1 MSQTMRQSRQALLMS
16 PKWQLC
22 TITTKYDCPV
32 LMLILNVYY
41 KIWLPLDSNVGILMV
56 QSYTS
61 VGCTSLFKEQLENYF
76 IRKGYKISSWSKC
89 IPKEYI

>member
-1 MSQTMRQSRQALLMS
+1 
-16 PKWQLC
+16 
-22 TITTKYDCPV
+22 
-32 LMLILNVYY
+32 
-41 KIWLPLDSNVGILMV
+41 MV

-89 IPKEYI
+89 IPKEYIEKYLKDGYIDEIHVIHRKRDIEKLLNPFFGAFMFAKRREIFNRFNIFF

>member
-1 MSQTMRQSRQALLMS
+1 
-16 PKWQLC
+16 
-22 TITTKYDCPV
+22 
-32 LMLILNVYY
+32 
-41 KIWLPLDSNVGILMV
+41 LPLDSNVGILMV